1 MVHGGEVRKLVR
13 KEQTKGDQL
22 GAEGEEGEDLVDS
35 FGTGA
40 ESMVCVIEVGK
51 IDECIWKQCQS
62 ETVDYKLPEGRGKS
76 IK

>member
-1 MVHGGEVRKLVR
+1 MG

-22 GAEGEEGEDLVDS
+22 GAEGEKGKDLVDS

-51 IDECIWKQCQS
+51 VDECIWKQRYP
-62 ETVDYKLPEGRGKS
+62 ETVDYKLPEGRCVS
-76 IK
+76 IE